1 MAKVGDQGLASIEGR
16 LHGAQLRRKK
26 YLRGMAGINK
36 VILVGNLG
44 QNPELRYTPN
54 GVAVC
59 SIRVA
64 TSESYTDRAS
74 GERITTTEWHNVVL
88 WRGLAE
94 TAGKYLKTGSQVY
107 LEGKLKTRQWQDQ
120 QGQNRYTTE
129 VVADV
134 MQLLGRA
141 PGREESSPQA
151 TAPAATAS
159 ATTQP
164 AQPAQAVQ
172 QAAASPSAAPGTAD
186 DLPF

>member
-1 MAKVGDQGLASIEGR
+1 
-16 LHGAQLRRKK
+16 
-26 YLRGMAGINK
+26 MAGINK

-54 GVAVC
+54 GIAVC
-59 SIRVA
+59 TLRMA

-74 GERITTTEWHNVVL
+74 GERITNTEWHNVVL

-94 TAGKYLKTGSQVY
+94 TAGKYLKTGSQCY
-107 LEGKLKTRQWQDQ
+107 IEGKLKTRQWQDQ

-134 MQLLGRA
+134 MQLLGPA
-141 PGREESSPQA
+141 PGRDAQPQA
-151 TAPAATAS
+151 APQTAAQPVAQPAAQPTPAAQPAAAPAAPA
-159 ATTQP
+159 
-164 AQPAQAVQ
+164 AQPANAD
-172 QAAASPSAAPGTAD
+172 AD

>member
-1 MAKVGDQGLASIEGR
+1 
-16 LHGAQLRRKK
+16 
-26 YLRGMAGINK
+26 MAGINK

-54 GVAVC
+54 GIAVC
-59 SIRVA
+59 TLRMA

-74 GERITTTEWHNVVL
+74 GERITNTEWHNVVL

-94 TAGKYLKTGSQVY
+94 TAGKYLKTGSQCY
-107 LEGKLKTRQWQDQ
+107 IEGKLKTRQWQDQ

-134 MQLLGRA
+134 MQLLGPA
-141 PGREESSPQA
+141 PGRDAQPQA
-151 TAPAATAS
+151 APQAAAQPVAQPAAQPAPAAQS
-159 ATTQP
+159 AAAP
-164 AQPAQAVQ
+164 AAPAAQPAN
-172 QAAASPSAAPGTAD
+172 AD

>member
-1 MAKVGDQGLASIEGR
+1 
-16 LHGAQLRRKK
+16 
-26 YLRGMAGINK
+26 MAGINK

-54 GVAVC
+54 GVPVC
-59 SIRVA
+59 TLRMA

-107 LEGKLKTRQWQDQ
+107 IEGKLKTRQWQDQ

-129 VVADV
+129 VVGEV
-134 MQLLGRA
+134 MQLLGPA
-141 PGREESSPQA
+141 PGREGQA
-151 TAPAATAS
+151 APAA
-159 ATTQP
+159 QP
-164 AQPAQAVQ
+164 AAQ
-172 QAAASPSAAPGTAD
+172 QAAAPQAQPVAQPAAQPVAQPAVQPAVADGSAD

>member
-1 MAKVGDQGLASIEGR
+1 
-16 LHGAQLRRKK
+16 
-26 YLRGMAGINK
+26 MAGINK

-59 SIRVA
+59 SLRMA

-74 GERITTTEWHNVVL
+74 GERITNTEWHNVVL

-94 TAGKYLKTGSQVY
+94 TAGKYLKTGSQCY
-107 LEGKLKTRQWQDQ
+107 IEGKLKTRQWQDQ

-134 MQLLGRA
+134 MQLLGPA
-141 PGREESSPQA
+141 PNRDNPAQA
-151 TAPAATAS
+151 NAAAASAQQPAPAAAPS
-159 ATTQP
+159 PAPAAATTQAAP
-164 AQPAQAVQ
+164 QPAN
-172 QAAASPSAAPGTAD
+172 AD

>member
-1 MAKVGDQGLASIEGR
+1 
-16 LHGAQLRRKK
+16 
-26 YLRGMAGINK
+26 MAGINK

-54 GVAVC
+54 GIAVC
-59 SIRVA
+59 TLRIA

-74 GERITTTEWHNVVL
+74 GERITNTEWHNVVL

-94 TAGKYLKTGSQVY
+94 TAGKYLKTGSQCY
-107 LEGKLKTRQWQDQ
+107 IEGKLKTRQWQDQ

-134 MQLLGRA
+134 MQLLGPA
-141 PGREESSPQA
+141 PGRDNSQ
-151 TAPAATAS
+151 TAPPAQA
-159 ATTQP
+159 TQP
-164 AQPAQAVQ
+164 AAQTAAQPAVQ
-172 QAAASPSAAPGTAD
+172 PADQPAAQPAAQPVAQPAAQPSGDTD

>member
-1 MAKVGDQGLASIEGR
+1 
-16 LHGAQLRRKK
+16 
-26 YLRGMAGINK
+26 MAGINK

-59 SIRVA
+59 SLRVA

-74 GERITTTEWHNVVL
+74 GERITNTEWHNVVL

-141 PGREESSPQA
+141 PGREDKAPQA
-151 TAPAATAS
+151 TAPAAA
-159 ATTQP
+159 QP
-164 AQPAQAVQ
+164 AAAQPAQA
-172 QAAASPSAAPGTAD
+172 AAASPSAAPGTAD

>member
-1 MAKVGDQGLASIEGR
+1 
-16 LHGAQLRRKK
+16 
-26 YLRGMAGINK
+26 MAGINK

-54 GVAVC
+54 GVPVC
-59 SIRVA
+59 TLRMA

-74 GERITTTEWHNVVL
+74 GERVTTTEWHNVVL

-107 LEGKLKTRQWQDQ
+107 IEGKLKTRQWQDQ

-129 VVADV
+129 VVGDI
-134 MQLLGRA
+134 MQLLGPA
-141 PGREESSPQA
+141 PGREDSPSHG
-151 TAPAATAS
+151 TS
-159 ATTQP
+159 AVSQP
-164 AQPAQAVQ
+164 
-172 QAAASPSAAPGTAD
+172 AAASPSPAPQPAQSTPSPAAPSTAAD

>member
-1 MAKVGDQGLASIEGR
+1 
-16 LHGAQLRRKK
+16 
-26 YLRGMAGINK
+26 MAGINK

-59 SIRVA
+59 SLRMA

-74 GERITTTEWHNVVL
+74 GERITNTEWHNVVL

-94 TAGKYLKTGSQVY
+94 TAGKYLKTGSQCY
-107 LEGKLKTRQWQDQ
+107 IEGKLKTRQWQDQ

-134 MQLLGRA
+134 MQLLGPA
-141 PGREESSPQA
+141 PNRDNQMQA
-151 TAPAATAS
+151 NAPAASAQQPTAAPAAAPAAAPTPAAS
-159 ATTQP
+159 QP
-164 AQPAQAVQ
+164 AN
-172 QAAASPSAAPGTAD
+172 AD
-186 DLPF
+186 DLPFDLAPIAWNMW

>member
-1 MAKVGDQGLASIEGR
+1 
-16 LHGAQLRRKK
+16 
-26 YLRGMAGINK
+26 MAGINK

-54 GVAVC
+54 GIAVC
-59 SIRVA
+59 TLRMA

-74 GERITTTEWHNVVL
+74 GERITNTEWHNVVL

-94 TAGKYLKTGSQVY
+94 TAGKYLKTGSQCY
-107 LEGKLKTRQWQDQ
+107 IEGKLKTRQWQDQ

-134 MQLLGRA
+134 MQLLGPA
-141 PGREESSPQA
+141 PGRDAQPQA
-151 TAPAATAS
+151 APQAAAQPVAQPATQPTPAAQPAAAPAAPA
-159 ATTQP
+159 
-164 AQPAQAVQ
+164 AQPAN
-172 QAAASPSAAPGTAD
+172 AD

>member
-1 MAKVGDQGLASIEGR
+1 
-16 LHGAQLRRKK
+16 
-26 YLRGMAGINK
+26 MAGINK

-54 GVAVC
+54 GIAVC
-59 SIRVA
+59 TLRMA

-74 GERITTTEWHNVVL
+74 GERITNTEWHNVVL

-94 TAGKYLKTGSQVY
+94 TAGKYLKTGSQCY
-107 LEGKLKTRQWQDQ
+107 IEGKLKTRQWQDQ

-134 MQLLGRA
+134 MQLLGPA
-141 PGREESSPQA
+141 PGRDAQPQA
-151 TAPAATAS
+151 APQAAAQPVAQPAAQSAPAA
-159 ATTQP
+159 QP
-164 AQPAQAVQ
+164 AAAPAAPAAQPAN
-172 QAAASPSAAPGTAD
+172 AD

>member
-1 MAKVGDQGLASIEGR
+1 
-16 LHGAQLRRKK
+16 
-26 YLRGMAGINK
+26 MAGINK

-164 AQPAQAVQ
+164 AQTEQAVQ

>member
-1 MAKVGDQGLASIEGR
+1 
-16 LHGAQLRRKK
+16 
-26 YLRGMAGINK
+26 MAGINK

-54 GVAVC
+54 GIAVC
-59 SIRVA
+59 TLRMA

-74 GERITTTEWHNVVL
+74 GERITNTEWHNVVL

-94 TAGKYLKTGSQVY
+94 TAGKYLKTGSQCY
-107 LEGKLKTRQWQDQ
+107 IEGKLKTRQWQDQ

-134 MQLLGRA
+134 MQLLGPSPNRENGA
-141 PGREESSPQA
+141 PAPANQA
-151 TAPAATAS
+151 TDA
-159 ATTQP
+159 P
-164 AQPAQAVQ
+164 AQPEAQPVAQPEAQPVAQ
-172 QAAASPSAAPGTAD
+172 PLAQNAKETD

>member
-1 MAKVGDQGLASIEGR
+1 
-16 LHGAQLRRKK
+16 
-26 YLRGMAGINK
+26 MAGINK

-44 QNPELRYTPN
+44 QQPELRYTPN
-54 GVAVC
+54 GIAVC
-59 SIRVA
+59 SLRMA

-74 GERITTTEWHNVVL
+74 GERVTTTEWHNVVL

-107 LEGKLKTRQWQDQ
+107 IEGKLKTRQWQDQ

-134 MQLLGRA
+134 MQLLGPA
-141 PGREESSPQA
+141 PGKDNAQPQA
-151 TAPAATAS
+151 AAPKQSAAAPAAAVPA
-159 ATTQP
+159 AT
-164 AQPAQAVQ
+164 
-172 QAAASPSAAPGTAD
+172 QAAAPAAPVAPVQAAQAAAGQAD

>member
-1 MAKVGDQGLASIEGR
+1 
-16 LHGAQLRRKK
+16 
-26 YLRGMAGINK
+26 MAGINK

-59 SIRVA
+59 SLRVA

-74 GERITTTEWHNVVL
+74 GERITNTEWHNVVL

-141 PGREESSPQA
+141 PGRDDNAPQA
-151 TAPAATAS
+151 SAPAA
-159 ATTQP
+159 
-164 AQPAQAVQ
+164 AQPAAAQPRNLQAC
-172 QAAASPSAAPGTAD
+172 ATRSCKSECRSRHGRRPAFLNRSLLNGE
-186 DLPF
+186 

>member
-1 MAKVGDQGLASIEGR
+1 
-16 LHGAQLRRKK
+16 
-26 YLRGMAGINK
+26 MAGINK

-59 SIRVA
+59 SLRMA

-74 GERITTTEWHNVVL
+74 GERITNTEWHNVVL

-94 TAGKYLKTGSQVY
+94 TAGKYLKTGSQCY
-107 LEGKLKTRQWQDQ
+107 IEGKLKTRQWQDQ

-134 MQLLGRA
+134 LQLLGPA
-141 PGREESSPQA
+141 PNRDNQPQA
-151 TAPAATAS
+151 APAAAVEEPAQMAAPAATTNTAPE
-159 ATTQP
+159 P
-164 AQPAQAVQ
+164 AN
-172 QAAASPSAAPGTAD
+172 TD

>member
-1 MAKVGDQGLASIEGR
+1 
-16 LHGAQLRRKK
+16 
-26 YLRGMAGINK
+26 MAGINK

-54 GVAVC
+54 GIAVC
-59 SIRVA
+59 TLRMA

-74 GERITTTEWHNVVL
+74 GERITNTEWHNVVL

-94 TAGKYLKTGSQVY
+94 TAGKYLKTGSQCY
-107 LEGKLKTRQWQDQ
+107 IEGKLKTRQWQDQ

-134 MQLLGRA
+134 MQLLGPA
-141 PGREESSPQA
+141 PSRDAQPQA
-151 TAPAATAS
+151 APQAAVQPVAQPAAQPAPAAQS
-159 ATTQP
+159 
-164 AQPAQAVQ
+164 
-172 QAAASPSAAPGTAD
+172 AAAPAAPANAD

>member
-1 MAKVGDQGLASIEGR
+1 
-16 LHGAQLRRKK
+16 
-26 YLRGMAGINK
+26 MAGINK

-54 GVAVC
+54 GIAVC
-59 SIRVA
+59 TLRMA

-74 GERITTTEWHNVVL
+74 GERITNTEWHNVVL

-94 TAGKYLKTGSQVY
+94 TAGKYLKTGSQCY
-107 LEGKLKTRQWQDQ
+107 IEGKLKTRQWQDQ

-134 MQLLGRA
+134 MQLLGPA
-141 PGREESSPQA
+141 PGRDAQPQA
-151 TAPAATAS
+151 APQAAAQPVAQPAAQPAPAAQSVA
-159 ATTQP
+159 AP
-164 AQPAQAVQ
+164 AAPAAQPAN
-172 QAAASPSAAPGTAD
+172 AD

>member
-1 MAKVGDQGLASIEGR
+1 
-16 LHGAQLRRKK
+16 
-26 YLRGMAGINK
+26 MAGINK

-44 QNPELRYTPN
+44 QNPEMRYTPN
-54 GVAVC
+54 GIAVC
-59 SIRVA
+59 SLRMA

-74 GERITTTEWHNVVL
+74 GERVTTTEWHNVVL

-107 LEGKLKTRQWQDQ
+107 IEGKLKTRQWQDQ

-134 MQLLGRA
+134 MQLLGPA
-141 PGREESSPQA
+141 PGRDNQSGDTTTPRQVQPSPVE
-151 TAPAATAS
+151 TPAHPSHAEPDAS
-159 ATTQP
+159 
-164 AQPAQAVQ
+164 
-172 QAAASPSAAPGTAD
+172 D